1 MPAWTNFTHKGIS
14 HMFHKTGFTAA
25 LDKELNREEN
35 TEDVH
40 IKNNYGIGYLTA
52 VAAVTDKIQKEI
64 DVIDYSDKY
73 FKLQLPDPEA
83 TSTVETDAWDTL
95 VRFNSNTNA
104 NTEET
109 EYIERALAANKTMQ
123 IQIYKIDNTIGRV
136 GGDAKKTLGK
146 YC

>member
-1 MPAWTNFTHKGIS
+1 
-14 HMFHKTGFTAA
+14 MFHKTGFTAA

-35 TEDVH
+35 TEDIH

-123 IQIYKIDNTIGRV
+123 IQIQTIDN
-136 GGDAKKTLGK
+136 K
-146 YC
+146 